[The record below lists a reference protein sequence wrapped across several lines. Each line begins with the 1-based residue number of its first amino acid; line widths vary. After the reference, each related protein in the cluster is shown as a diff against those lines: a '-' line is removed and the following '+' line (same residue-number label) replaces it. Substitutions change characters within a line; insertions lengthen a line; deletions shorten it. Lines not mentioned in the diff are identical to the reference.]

1 MAVVVSCLVAILLT
15 ILAGRLARRRHGL
28 VLYLRRFGFAEGT
41 AVVTSAAV
49 ASLGRSWRL
58 VTLDDH
64 HTEPISVGTRAR
76 LLSGGLK
83 SAGAIGGAL
92 IRVLTAV
99 AYALFMLSFWATA
112 VVLAYSYYQHRDL
125 NHVVDLYKNTQAHG
139 REGAVVVLGS
149 WSALVSAAAL
159 TVLLLLKAAV
169 QFIAVIP
176 NQYVLAVSRASELM
190 ESAQQSG
197 LTRRSEI
204 PGLVAQIARSSHR
217 GMSARLWVVK
227 VASPIWQD
235 AVAALAL
242 RSERILIDVSLPSEN
257 VLWEIEHLTPELAA
271 RCVFVGRHDHVSW
284 LADDAADRPANDL
297 GRRLQVTLAART
309 VLTYAEGT
317 APELLARDLAAAL
330 RRPN

>member
-1 MAVVVSCLVAILLT
+1 
-15 ILAGRLARRRHGL
+15 
-28 VLYLRRFGFAEGT
+28 
-41 AVVTSAAV
+41 
-49 ASLGRSWRL
+49 
-58 VTLDDH
+58 
-64 HTEPISVGTRAR
+64 
-76 LLSGGLK
+76 
-83 SAGAIGGAL
+83 
-92 IRVLTAV
+92 
-99 AYALFMLSFWATA
+99 
-112 VVLAYSYYQHRDL
+112 
-125 NHVVDLYKNTQAHG
+125 
-139 REGAVVVLGS
+139 
-149 WSALVSAAAL
+149 
-159 TVLLLLKAAV
+159 
-169 QFIAVIP
+169 
-176 NQYVLAVSRASELM
+176 M

-242 RSERILIDVSLPSEN
+242 RSERILIDVSLPSDN

-317 APELLARDLAAAL
+317 APEALARDLAAAL
-330 RRPN
+330 RRPNQNRLTVTSQSSARS